1 MQDLRYACRWLLR
14 SPGFAVVAILSIGL
28 GVGVNTAMFSLVD
41 TLLFKPLPVRDPGA
55 LVDVFTSSTDG
66 DEYATSSYPDFLDVQ
81 AQNTVFEDM
90 TAYSPM
96 FAPLALGERSRLV
109 MGQIVTGNHFSM
121 LGVQP
126 LVGRFFT
133 AADDAPGAE
142 RVAVLSHRMWQA
154 EFGGSPAAVGQTVT
168 LRGLVYSIVGV
179 ARPGFQGV
187 VPLFTPELWVTMSQA
202 EEIEPVGI
210 NSVVPGAPGSTRLDR
225 RGWRWLFVKG
235 RLKPGVTAQAAHANV
250 ALIGQQLEA
259 AHAQS
264 NKGLKMAAI
273 PSGDVRMLVPQAGG
287 VLTVGAAG
295 LMSVVGLVLL
305 IACANLAGM
314 LLARAAA
321 RRKEISVRLAI
332 GASRARLI
340 RQLLVEG
347 AVLGLLGATAAV
359 GFAWAVIRALV
370 GVELPLPV
378 QVVLDIGLDWRVLTF
393 AVAVAVGAG
402 MLASLLPALKASA
415 PSLVSDLRGEVPA
428 GRVGRRRVAL
438 RDALV
443 VVQVAFTVVLLVVA
457 GLLLR
462 SLAKSQVADV
472 GFQPERLALL
482 SFDTD
487 MVRYEPERGLR
498 FWEDAVARVRTMP
511 GVVAAATASPSI
523 PFELNFNNQELLVD
537 SRTYAEG
544 QRGEVIENTAV
555 SAGYLETLGLRLLE
569 GRDIADS
576 DRPDTPLVALVN
588 EAMAR
593 RYWNGQSAVGRTFTA
608 ARTTRTYRIVGVVAN
623 QKFHGVL
630 EQPVPYVYFAA
641 PQRPTRYNYL
651 LARTAGDPNE
661 VLVRMRREL
670 LQLEPGLVFMGN
682 STMADNLAMS
692 LMPARVGAWLATGF
706 GALGTLLAAI
716 GLYGVIAFS
725 VARRTREIG
734 VRMALGAQPS
744 GVLGLVMR
752 QGFGLAGVGLA
763 VGAMLAA
770 VAASALSGLL
780 YGITPFDPLAWMLA
794 IVTLLGAAALA
805 NLVPARRAMRVDP
818 MTALRTE

>member
-14 SPGFAVVAILSIGL
+14 SPGFAGVAILSIGL

-81 AQNTVFEDM
+81 AQNTVFEEM

-133 AADDAPGAE
+133 SADDAPGAE

-202 EEIEPVGI
+202 DEIEPVGI
-210 NSVVPGAPGSTRLDR
+210 NSVVPGAPGNTRLDR

-287 VLTVGAAG
+287 VLTIGAAG

-359 GFAWAVIRALV
+359 GFAWVVIRALV

-428 GRVGRRRVAL
+428 GRLGRRRVAL

-498 FWEDAVARVRTMP
+498 FWEEAVARVRNMP

-555 SAGYLETLGLRLLE
+555 STGYLETLGLRLIE

-630 EQPVPYVYFAA
+630 EEPVPYVYFAA
-641 PQRPTRYNYL
+641 PQRPARYNYL

-763 VGAMLAA
+763 IGAVLAA
-770 VAASALSGLL
+770 AAASALSGLL
-780 YGITPFDPLAWMLA
+780 YGITPFDPVAWALAV
-794 IVTLLGAAALA
+794 VTLLGAAGLA